1 MHTILLYSAPPQPL
15 TFFLTRSTR
24 RWQRRARLAQQP
36 EPSRS
41 DASLALGKSF
51 FFPIPSMRSVVFHWT
66 RRHGNW
72 PCGGARGDC
81 ARLEELADVGPS
93 SQRDTHYASSYFL
106 LQCAPQSLFFFL
118 PFCWPLCS
126 SSLRNFLSLFIKRRV
141 VFHLGGWGGLCG
153 KFSFSTFSSLA
164 AGNLFISL
172 GASPVART
180 THSFADQCRLPH
192 NWCKSADPHF
202 RHSF

>member
-24 RWQRRARLAQQP
+24 RWLRRARPAQQP

-41 DASLALGKSF
+41 DASLAPGKSF

-93 SQRDTHYASSYFL
+93 SRRDTHYASSYFL
-106 LQCAPQSLFFFL
+106 LQCAPRSLFFFFFRFAGRCVPHL
-118 PFCWPLCS
+118 GGTFCR
-126 SSLRNFLSLFIKRRV
+126 SLSKEGLFFI
-141 VFHLGGWGGLCG
+141 LGGWGGLCG

-172 GASPVART
+172 GAFPVART
-180 THSFADQCRLPH
+180 TQ
-192 NWCKSADPHF
+192 F
-202 RHSF
+202 RRPVPLAA